1 MSVMTSAFTE
11 PQPWAVLPQERLL
24 LKNLIDYNAVQQIPE
39 IWTIAAEQF
48 GSVTAL
54 MDPHNKPGVS
64 LSYQE
69 LYEQIRTCAAG
80 FQALGITPSP
90 AGVMPPCISLF
101 ADNSPRWLIADQG
114 MMMAG
119 AANAVRSSQADREEL
134 RFILQNSASVAI
146 VVENL
151 ATWKRLETILEP
163 GSLQFALLLT
173 DETVPDSTLCP
184 LWNFSQLLEK
194 GREHLPAFTPHL
206 GCRKDLA
213 TLIYTSGTTGKPKG
227 VMLTQGNLLYQICLA
242 GTIVQPQPGDR
253 VLSILPTWH
262 SYERTVE
269 YFLLSQGCTQIY
281 TNIRQIKKDFTTY
294 APQYMV
300 SVPRIWES
308 IYEGIQQQLRTQPS
322 GKQALVNA
330 FFNLGHRY
338 VDAKRTAM
346 NLNLDRGMVPLWQR
360 GLAGM
365 QAALLWPIH
374 RLAHAIVFKPIREKA
389 TGGKL
394 KQVISGGGSLAK
406 HLDTF
411 FEILGVEL
419 LVGYGLTETAPIL
432 TVRRSGH
439 NLRGSAGQPLTGTDI
454 KIVDPETRKPLGT
467 GKRGLVLARGPQIM
481 EGYFNNP
488 DATAKAIDPEGW
500 FDTGDLGLLLPQGD
514 LVLTGRAKDTI
525 VLTNGENIEPQ
536 PIEDACLR
544 SPYIDQIML
553 VGQDQKSLGA
563 LIVPNCAALGQ
574 WAMEQSPAPA
584 NANVAGK
591 VGGSDGLLALPIA
604 LDHPLTPEEQA
615 ALQHPQIQDLFRQ
628 ELMREVKNRPSY
640 RADDRITLFRI
651 LAEPFTVA
659 NGMMTQTLKIRRP
672 VVMERYQAI
681 IDEMFSS

>member
-24 LKNLIDYNAVQQIPE
+24 LKTLIDYNAIQQIPE

-54 MDPHNKPGVS
+54 LDPHNKPEVS

-163 GSLQFALLLT
+163 DSLQFALLLT

-194 GREHLPAFTPHL
+194 GRERLPAFTPHL
-206 GCRKDLA
+206 GCRGDLA

-227 VMLTQGNLLYQICLA
+227 VMLTHGNLLYQICLA

-322 GKQALVNA
+322 GKQALVNG

-338 VDAKRTAM
+338 VEAKRTAM
-346 NLNLDRGMVPLWQR
+346 NLNLDRGIAQPWQR
-360 GLAGM
+360 GVAAL

-374 RLAHAIVFKPIREKA
+374 RLGNAIVFKTIREKA

-454 KIVDPETRKPLGT
+454 KIVDSETRKPLGT
-467 GKRGLVLARGPQIM
+467 GERGLVLARGPQIM

-544 SPYIDQIML
+544 STYIDQIML

-563 LIVPNCAALGQ
+563 LIVPNCAALRQ
-574 WAMEQSPAPA
+574 WAMDQSPAPA

-591 VGGSDGLLALPIA
+591 VAGSDGLLALPIA
-604 LDHPLTPEEQA
+604 LDHPLTPEEQT

-681 IDEMFSS
+681 IDEMFRC